1 MVDQIEL
8 RRPDDWHLHLR
19 DGDALA
25 SALPHTTAVFG
36 RAIVMPNLVP
46 PVATVEAAAAY
57 RSRILEARPD
67 GAQFEPLMT
76 LYLTPGTSPRD
87 IEAAAAADFVH
98 AVKLYPAGATTNAE
112 AGVSDLGAMDEVLA
126 AMAEH
131 DLALCV
137 HGESI
142 DPEHDPFDR
151 EARFVGDTLAP
162 LVSRHPALRVVLEHI
177 TTAEGVRF
185 VQQATGRVAGT
196 VTPQHLL
203 YDRRALFA
211 GGLRPHLYCLP
222 LLKRSEHRDAIVEAV
237 TAGDGK
243 FFAGTDSAPHERGKK
258 ESACGCAG
266 VFNAPVALGLYAEA
280 FDEAGA
286 LERLETFASLA
297 GPRFYGLPPHETRI
311 TLVREPWRVPQWYP
325 FAGGAIVPLR
335 AGETVAWRIRSRSA

>member
-25 SALPHTTAVFG
+25 SVAGHSAASFG

-57 RSRILEARPD
+57 RGRILEALPE
-67 GAQFEPLMT
+67 GARFEPLMT
-76 LYLTPGTSPRD
+76 LYLTPGTTTAD
-87 IEAAAAADFVH
+87 IEAAAASDFVH

-112 AGVSDLGAMDEVLA
+112 AGVSDLGAVDEVLA
-126 AMAEH
+126 AMAQHE
-131 DLALCV
+131 LPLCV

-151 EARFVGDTLAP
+151 EARFVGETLAS
-162 LVSRHPALRVVLEHI
+162 LVSRHPTLPVVLEHV
-177 TTAEGVRF
+177 TSAEGVRF

-211 GGLRPHLYCLP
+211 GGLRPHFFCLP
-222 LLKRSEHRDAIVEAV
+222 VLKRAEHRAAILEAV

-243 FFAGTDSAPHERGKK
+243 FFAGTDSAPHERGRK

-280 FDEAGA
+280 FAEAGA
-286 LERLETFASLA
+286 IAHLETFVSLA
-297 GPRFYGLPPHETRI
+297 GPSFYGLPPNDERI
-311 TLVREPWRVPQWYP
+311 TLVRDPWRVPESYP
-325 FAGGAIVPLR
+325 FAGGTIVPLR
-335 AGETVAWRIRSRSA
+335 AGETVMWRIRSPAA